1 VVEFRVLGPVEVW
14 SAGRAF
20 PLANTKQRG
29 VLAALLAD
37 AGTAV
42 SAETLIDRVWDESPP
57 PQARNALYAH
67 LSRLRRLLT
76 QVAGAG
82 GVPVTV
88 NRRSGGYAIDVEPD
102 RVDMHRMR
110 RLIDRAGTDAGTGG
124 QRAAVLREAVG
135 LWRGEPL
142 TGLPGR
148 WAAQVR
154 RALHEQRA
162 EAAASW
168 TRLELE
174 LGNAEAMVGPVTVL
188 LGEYPLAEPLVAA
201 AMRVLAVTGRRARAL
216 DCYAVTRARL
226 AEELGVDPGPELQD
240 LHRAILRGQPVPV
253 GPAAGPRT
261 PRWPTPQPPAPQLPT
276 PRSPTPRSPAVE
288 AATVEA
294 APVPAMLPLDV
305 YGFVGRAAE
314 LDRLDA
320 VLASATG
327 HPTSVIISA
336 IEGTAGVGKTA
347 LAVHWAHLV
356 ADRFPDGQLYI
367 NLRGFDPS
375 GSAVTPVD
383 AVRTFVNAF
392 GVPPHLVP
400 DDTDA
405 LVGMYRSLLAR
416 RRVLVLLD
424 NARDAQQVRPLLPGS
439 PTCLAVVTSR
449 RQLTG
454 LVAAEGAH
462 PLTLDLLTPAE
473 SRQLLTGR
481 LGEDRVATEPDAVDD
496 IVRRCA
502 RLPLALAV
510 AAARA
515 ASSPGL
521 PLEVLVRRIQ
531 AAGGGLDA
539 FSGDDAATD
548 VRRVLS
554 WSYHALDDPVA
565 RLYRLLSVAPG
576 PDITAPAA
584 ASLAGVPVAR
594 ADAALAELVAMN
606 LASEA
611 TPGRFARHDLLR
623 AHATELAERTETA
636 RQRDEA
642 LLRLLD
648 HYLHTAHAA
657 TGRLQD
663 RANPLPIAPAGPGV
677 TPEPIADSRRARDWF
692 AAEQRTLLALIPRAA
707 EAGHDTHAWQLAVNV
722 ATDLERRG
730 LWREW
735 VDTHTVALAAAE
747 RLGDPAARAHGH
759 RGLGRACVR
768 LRRYDEAHAH
778 FRRAIELFRQVGDHT
793 SLGRVHLA
801 VSGLYEQQR
810 GYREA
815 LVHAR
820 SAVQQF
826 TLAGE
831 RAGRAVATNAVG
843 WFSALLGDSSTAVRL
858 CREALTVLHEHG
870 DRYGEAVTWDSLGY
884 AYHHLGDH
892 TGSVDCF
899 QRSLALL
906 RDLGDRYNQLN
917 ILRRLADVYEAMGD
931 APAARRTRDEAL
943 RILDDFGHPELA
955 DVRARLGAV
964 PVRP

>member
-14 SAGRAF
+14 SAGREFA
-20 PLANTKQRG
+20 LANTKQRA

-76 QVAGAG
+76 QVAEAG
-82 GVPVTV
+82 GAPVTV
-88 NRRSGGYAIDVEPD
+88 NRRSGGYAIEVEPD

-110 RLIDRAGTDAGTGG
+110 RLIDRAATDAGTGAG
-124 QRAAVLREAVG
+124 TGAQRAALLREAVG

-188 LGEYPLAEPLVAA
+188 LGEYPLAERLVAA

-240 LHRAILRGQPVPV
+240 LHRAILRGEPVPV
-253 GPAAGPRT
+253 ARRPGTTAPADPPAPPAAGGTAAAPATTAT
-261 PRWPTPQPPAPQLPT
+261 P
-276 PRSPTPRSPAVE
+276 
-288 AATVEA
+288 AADGP
-294 APVPAMLPLDV
+294 PVPAMLPLDV

-320 VLASATG
+320 ILASATG

-347 LAVHWAHLV
+347 LAVHWAHTV
-356 ADRFPDGQLYI
+356 ADRFPDGQLYL
-367 NLRGFDPS
+367 NLRGFDPT

-405 LVGMYRSLLAR
+405 LVGMYRSLLAG

-439 PTCLAVVTSR
+439 PSCLAVVTSR

-454 LVAAEGAH
+454 LVAGEGAH

-481 LGEDRVATEPDAVDD
+481 LGADRVATEPDAVDD

-502 RLPLALAV
+502 RLPLALVV

-521 PLEVLVRRIQ
+521 PLEVLARRIQ

-539 FSGDDAATD
+539 FSGDDDATD

-554 WSYHALDDPVA
+554 WSYHALDDPDA

-576 PDITAPAA
+576 PDIAAPAA
-584 ASLAGVPVAR
+584 ASLAGISLAR
-594 ADAALAELVAMN
+594 AGSALAELVQMN
-606 LASEA
+606 LLSEA

-623 AHATELAERTETA
+623 AHATELAERVETA
-636 RQRDEA
+636 AQRDEA

-648 HYLHTAHAA
+648 HYLHTAQAA
-657 TGRLQD
+657 AGRLQD
-663 RANPLPIAPAGPGV
+663 RANPLPIAPARPGV
-677 TPEPIADSRRARDWF
+677 TPEPIQGSDQARDWF
-692 AAEQRTLLALIPRAA
+692 AAEQRTLLALVPRAA
-707 EAGHDTHAWQLAVNV
+707 AAGHDTHAWQLAINLST
-722 ATDLERRG
+722 ALERGG
-730 LWREW
+730 LWHEW
-735 VDTHTVALAAAE
+735 MDTHVLALTAAQ
-747 RLGDPAARAHGH
+747 RLGDPAALAQVH
-759 RGLGRACVR
+759 RGLGRACMR
-768 LRRYDEAHAH
+768 LRRHDEAHAH
-778 FRRAIELFRQVGDHT
+778 FRRAIALFRQVGDHT
-793 SLGRVHLA
+793 SLGRAHLSA
-801 VSGLYEQQR
+801 SGLYEQQR
-810 GYREA
+810 RYREA

-820 SAVQQF
+820 RAVQQF

-843 WFSALLGDSSTAVRL
+843 WFSALLGNSETAVRL
-858 CREALTVLHEHG
+858 CREALSVLQEHG

-884 AYHHLGDH
+884 AHHHLGDH
-892 TGSVDCF
+892 GRSVDCY

-906 RDLGDRYNQLN
+906 RDLGDRYNEVN

-931 APAARRTRDEAL
+931 APAARGTRDEAL
-943 RILDDFGHPELA
+943 RILDDLGHPELA
-955 DVRARLGAV
+955 DVRARLSAV
-964 PVRP
+964 PVQP